1 MYTNEIGNINSCPFG
16 ELHTGTTNVISLG
29 LSNCKSVFDSIR
41 FIEYKDNKK
50 NWDYKILF
58 VKL

>member
-16 ELHTGTTNVISLG
+16 ELQTGTTNVTSFG

-50 NWDYKILF
+50 NWDYKTYL
-58 VKL
+58 